1 MRYYLL
7 ATDYDGTLAEGG
19 RVAPETAVAL
29 RDLLASGRRLVLVTG
44 RELDDLQRVYPD
56 LGMFERVVA
65 ENGAVIYRPAT
76 KEERRLGEAPSSAL
90 VSALRAR
97 GVEPL
102 SIGASI
108 VATRE
113 PHSTAVLD
121 AIRELGLELQVIFNR
136 GAVMILPP
144 GVNKASGLMAAL
156 EELRISPRNVVGVG
170 DAENDQS
177 FLKICE
183 RSVAVGDAL
192 PAVRDAADIVLD
204 GGAGAGIREL
214 AAALVEN
221 DLADYPSTNR
231 ERLAFGSDMDG
242 APVTLE
248 PYGDCILICGAS
260 ASGKSTVA
268 RRIVESMQ
276 QHAYQ
281 LCIVDPEGDYEEHPG
296 AVVLGK
302 PDAAPLRE
310 EILQLLEDYGMNSV
324 VCMTGVPVSDRP
336 AFFATLLTD
345 LLKLRGRY
353 GRPHWLIFD
362 EAHHLLPGE
371 WRVPDGLLPD
381 SLRNVVLITV
391 HPELLSS
398 TLLERVTQLV
408 AVGPTAG
415 EIVEEFS
422 ARRGIELGGDLLRA
436 ARDGRLPVGEV
447 LLWRVNESTCQRV
460 RVEAPSA
467 EHRRHTRKYAVGRLP
482 PDRSFFFR
490 GPDGKLNLRAQNL
503 LQFLELASGVDDDTW
518 IYHFE
523 RGDYSRWFRDI
534 IKDEDLAADAAAIEE
549 RHRGIESR
557 GAAHDALRALVE
569 SRYTLP
575 ADAPMPVRGAS

>member
-1 MRYYLL
+1 MRYHLL
-7 ATDYDGTLAEGG
+7 ATDYDETLATGG
-19 RVAPETAVAL
+19 QVSAATAVAL
-29 RDLLASGRRLVLVTG
+29 RDVLASGRRLVLVTG
-44 RELDDLQRVYPD
+44 RELGDLQRVYPE
-56 LGMFERVVA
+56 LAIFERVVA
-65 ENGAVIYRPAT
+65 ENGALLYRPAT
-76 KEERRLGEAPSSAL
+76 KEQRRLGEAPNSAL
-90 VSALRAR
+90 VNALRER

-113 PHSTAVLD
+113 PHSSAVLD

-144 GVNKASGLMAAL
+144 GINKASGLMAAL
-156 EELRISPRNVVGVG
+156 EELKISPRNVVGVG

-177 FLKICE
+177 FLKLCE
-183 RSVAVGDAL
+183 RSAAVGDAL
-192 PAVRDAADIVLD
+192 PAVRDAADIVLN
-204 GGAGAGIREL
+204 GGAGDGVREL
-214 AAALVEN
+214 ATALVEN

-231 ERLAFGSDMDG
+231 ERLAFGSAMDG

-268 RRIVESMQ
+268 RRIVESLQ
-276 QHAYQ
+276 QHEYQ
-281 LCIVDPEGDYEEHPG
+281 LCLIDPEGDYEGHPG
-296 AVVLGK
+296 AVILGK
-302 PDAAPLRE
+302 PDAPPLRE
-310 EILQLLEDYGMNSV
+310 EVMQLLEDYGMNSV
-324 VCMTGVPVSDRP
+324 VCMTGVPISDRP
-336 AFFATLLTD
+336 AFFAVLLTD

-353 GRPHWLIFD
+353 GRPHWLVID

-371 WRVPDGLLPD
+371 WQVPEGLLPD
-381 SLRNVVLITV
+381 RLLNVVLVTV
-391 HPELLSS
+391 HPELLSR

-415 EIVEEFS
+415 DIVAQF
-422 ARRGIELGGDLLRA
+422 AALRGIALHGRVARA
-436 ARDGRLPVGEV
+436 HRDGPLNVGEV
-447 LLWRVNESTCQRV
+447 LLWRVEEDDCQRV
-460 RVEAPSA
+460 RVEAPTA
-467 EHRRHTRKYAVGRLP
+467 EHRRHTRKYAVGHLP

-490 GPDGKLNLRAQNL
+490 GPEGKLNLRAQNL
-503 LQFLELASGVDDDTW
+503 VQFIELASGVDDETW
-518 IYHFE
+518 LYHFE

-534 IKDEDLAADAAAIEE
+534 IKDDDLAADAVAIEE
-549 RHRGIESR
+549 RHGGRESR
-557 GAAHDALRALVE
+557 GAAYEALRAAIE